1 MVIYS
6 HRKGKQKRKEVKVMK
21 KGMLKRTL
29 VTMSAAAL
37 SISLIIPQFAIAEG
51 ENASGNENPPGMECM
66 QENREKLDEKT
77 IFIGN
82 CSDDSEDKSQKNC
95 IVFGFSPKRGGMHG
109 MRPMFDVNGETD
121 IGGTTDAG
129 DENSDKM
136 TDVDPPAKPDG
147 EVPPAKLDDENSQ
160 PPEIPGGEMT
170 PPERPDGENS
180 QPPERPDGDRL
191 QMPPEFDKDGEIA
204 GKNEISILSGDEITI
219 TDSDGNVL
227 CTQTADKDA
236 VRVVFSAD
244 GLSED
249 GTYTLNINGTAA
261 ATSKL
266 MKHNAPK
273 DGNAPFER
281 NTENSEAGESDI
293 PKMGDG
299 ENFKNR
305 KMPGRREGFAP
316 SANETDGNGQNS

>member
-1 MVIYS
+1 
-6 HRKGKQKRKEVKVMK
+6 MK
-21 KGMLKRTL
+21 KGMLKKTL
-29 VTMSAAAL
+29 VTMGAAAL

-136 TDVDPPAKPDG
+136 TDVEPPAKPDG
-147 EVPPAKLDDENSQ
+147 EVLPAKLDDENSQ
-160 PPEIPGGEMT
+160 

-180 QPPERPDGDRL
+180 QPPERPDGDRP
-191 QMPPEFDKDGEIA
+191 QMTPEFDKDGEIA
-204 GKNEISILSGDEITI
+204 GKNEIRITSGDEITI

-261 ATSKL
+261 ATSKF
-266 MKHNAPK
+266 MKRNAPK

-293 PKMGDG
+293 PKMGDS
-299 ENFKNR
+299 ENFKNGR
-305 KMPGRREGFAP
+305 MPKMPGRRGGFAP
-316 SANETDGNGQNS
+316 SASETVDNGQNS

>member
-1 MVIYS
+1 
-6 HRKGKQKRKEVKVMK
+6 
-21 KGMLKRTL
+21 MLKKTL
-29 VTMSAAAL
+29 VTMGAAAL

-136 TDVDPPAKPDG
+136 TDVEPPAKPDG
-147 EVPPAKLDDENSQ
+147 EVLPAKLDDENSQ
-160 PPEIPGGEMT
+160 

-180 QPPERPDGDRL
+180 QPPERPDGDRP
-191 QMPPEFDKDGEIA
+191 QMTPEFDKDGEIA
-204 GKNEISILSGDEITI
+204 GKNEISISSGDEITI

-244 GLSED
+244 ELSE
-249 GTYTLNINGTAA
+249 GETYTLNINGTAA
-261 ATSKL
+261 VTSKF

-293 PKMGDG
+293 PKMGDS
-299 ENFKNR
+299 ENFKNGR
-305 KMPGRREGFAP
+305 MPKMPGRRGFAS
-316 SANETDGNGQNS
+316 SASETVDNGQNS

>member
-1 MVIYS
+1 
-6 HRKGKQKRKEVKVMK
+6 MK
-21 KGMLKRTL
+21 KGMLKKTL
-29 VTMSAAAL
+29 VTMGAAAL

-136 TDVDPPAKPDG
+136 TDVEPPAKPDG
-147 EVPPAKLDDENSQ
+147 EVLPAKLDDENSQ
-160 PPEIPGGEMT
+160 

-180 QPPERPDGDRL
+180 QPPERPDGDRP
-191 QMPPEFDKDGEIA
+191 QMTPEFDKDGEIA
-204 GKNEISILSGDEITI
+204 GKNEISISSGDEITI

-244 GLSED
+244 ELSE
-249 GTYTLNINGTAA
+249 GETYTLNINGTAA
-261 ATSKL
+261 VTSKF

-293 PKMGDG
+293 PKMGDS
-299 ENFKNR
+299 ENFKNGR
-305 KMPGRREGFAP
+305 MPKMPGRRGFAS
-316 SANETDGNGQNS
+316 SASETVDNGQNS

>member
-1 MVIYS
+1 
-6 HRKGKQKRKEVKVMK
+6 
-21 KGMLKRTL
+21 
-29 VTMSAAAL
+29 
-37 SISLIIPQFAIAEG
+37 
-51 ENASGNENPPGMECM
+51 M

-82 CSDDSEDKSQKNC
+82 RSDDSEDKSQKNC

-136 TDVDPPAKPDG
+136 TDVEPPAK
-147 EVPPAKLDDENSQ
+147 
-160 PPEIPGGEMT
+160 PGGEMT

-180 QPPERPDGDRL
+180 QPPERPDGDRP
-191 QMPPEFDKDGEIA
+191 QMPPEFNKDGEIA
-204 GKNEISILSGDEITI
+204 GKNEISISSGDEITI

-244 GLSED
+244 ELSED
-249 GTYTLNINGTAA
+249 KTYTLNINSTAA

-266 MKHNAPK
+266 IKHNAPK

-305 KMPGRREGFAP
+305 KMPKMPGRREGFAP